1 MCRKVLLILMSL
13 CIFAMLTACG
23 DDNNDSGGVT
33 PPVTPSDEV
42 TKVVSGSVE
51 DADEVNGAIVSAPA
65 FIDNLTVEVTSYN
78 NDEEV
83 VDRKVVNTLNGT
95 FTAEV
100 KLSTDGGKVE
110 VLINQDGFSPFN
122 RIVSFKTPQDIT
134 IRAVL
139 NKVQT
144 FVVPVDNTTI
154 VKNAENGK
162 DYVSFTLIRDKSGK
176 RELVA
181 SSASKIRAAIDDI
194 DVEYTMEIDANKLK
208 DGIEGIRADIKNYS
222 PNDPDDMNNFPTTD
236 SDDGELISA
245 GFDFS
250 KLTDSNDG
258 SKIFNQ
264 AEISSAQDEPE
275 VYAYATKYVECSN
288 LLGDMTDGDDRYT
301 VNVYVLKNGVWKNIG
316 QAYIVEG
323 LNSEAPKDPAS
334 VCDSDTLYEYEYA
347 RLEITDPDFAWVNLD
362 YPLTWLS
369 STNITELCAE
379 ITFKADDNTP
389 LDNKYIYFEYYD
401 NDSDK
406 SFSGGYTYAYNSK
419 ATISILA
426 NDSTDTSA
434 TVAYNNPFTYAK
446 ETRDITLGDNTS
458 GCSEITITVDN
469 PLDSELTGEVLDE
482 EGLPLSGEYIYIYDN
497 NTYAYYGYGRT
508 GVNGEFTVK
517 VPGNNDLKAYY
528 NNETKYAKV
537 DDFKNLDEVDID
549 KISFIKENQ
558 PPYCYG
564 YLSTYSYKIGGSHS
578 VYLYAYDYEND
589 YPVSYELL
597 ENGVTVSNGEFG
609 QNEYSYKEHK
619 VSSKGEGNYSYTL
632 NVTDSKGKSKTC
644 NIGKVE
650 VVDGNR
656 APIISYAYASPT
668 KIRFDKNIN
677 LYSHAYDLDADVISF
692 TWSVESGSCQIDSS
706 TSQNTTI
713 SSSAAGECNVKLT
726 VTDTQG
732 ASVSRTVAV
741 EFTDDNPPIISY
753 AYANPQSVRFDKT
766 INLNA
771 SATDPDNDPITYLWS
786 VQPGSCQI
794 DTPTSQDAVLRSIDN
809 YTGNCDIILTV
820 SDGMKQTTR
829 TLTVEFTPNTSPTI
843 NSITSDKTNI
853 RANEKVTLT
862 CNASDPDGDDI
873 SYLWT
878 NNYDDNE
885 GNSATYSFTA
895 PSNVDNITSITFTC
909 KVTDELGASTSQN
922 KSISVGLQT
931 DSNVD
936 VEIN

>member
-1 MCRKVLLILMSL
+1 
-13 CIFAMLTACG
+13 MLTACG

-33 PPVTPSDEV
+33 PPVTPSEV
-42 TKVVSGSVE
+42 TKVVSGSIE
-51 DADEVNGAIVSAPA
+51 DADQVNGAIVSAA
-65 FIDNLTVEVTSYN
+65 AVIDNLTVEVTSYN

-83 VDRKVVNTLNGT
+83 VDRKVVNTHSGM
-95 FTAEV
+95 FTTEI
-100 KLSTDGGKVE
+100 KLSTEGGKVE
-110 VLINQDGFSPFN
+110 IVINKDGFSPFN
-122 RIVSFKTPQDIT
+122 RIVSFNTPEDIT
-134 IRAVL
+134 LRAVL

-144 FVVPVDNTTI
+144 FVVPVDNSSI

-162 DYVSFTLIRDKSGK
+162 DYVSFTLIRDKGGK

-181 SSASKIRAAIDDI
+181 SSASKIRAANGAI
-194 DVEYTMEIDANKLK
+194 VEYTMGIDADKLK
-208 DGIEGIRADIKNYS
+208 DGIEGIRADIKNYT

-236 SDDGELISA
+236 SNDGELISA

-264 AEISSAQDEPE
+264 AEISSAQVEPE

-288 LLGDMTDGDDRYT
+288 LLGDMTDGDDKYT

-323 LNSEAPKDPAS
+323 WDSESPKNPTL

-362 YPLTWLS
+362 YPLSWLS
-369 STNITELCAE
+369 STNVTELCAE
-379 ITFKADDNTP
+379 ITFEADDNTP
-389 LDNKYIYFEYYD
+389 LKDKYIYLEYYD
-401 NDSDK
+401 NDSTK
-406 SFSGGYTYAYNSK
+406 GFSGGYTYAYNSK
-419 ATISILA
+419 ATINILA

-434 TVAYNNPFTYAK
+434 TVVYDNPFTYAK
-446 ETRDITLGDNTS
+446 ETQDITLGISPDCNK
-458 GCSEITITVDN
+458 ITKTVNN
-469 PLDSELTGEVLDE
+469 PLQCELTGEVLDE
-482 EGLPLSGEYIYIYDN
+482 EGTPLSSKYLYIYDYN
-497 NTYAYYGYGRT
+497 GYGYYGYGIT
-508 GVNGEFTVK
+508 DNNGKFTVK
-517 VPGNNDLKAYY
+517 VPCDKDLLAYY
-528 NNETKYAKV
+528 NNERKHAKV
-537 DDFKNLDEVDID
+537 DKAKNLDEVDID
-549 KISFIKENQ
+549 KISFTKENQ

-589 YPVSYELL
+589 YPVSYKLL
-597 ENGVTVSNGEFG
+597 ENGVTVSSGEFG

-619 VSSKGEGNYSYTL
+619 VSSKGAGNYTYTL
-632 NVTDSKGKSKTC
+632 NVTDSKGKSNSC
-644 NIGKVE
+644 YIGKVE
-650 VVDGNR
+650 VVEGNR

-668 KIRFDKNIN
+668 KI
-677 LYSHAYDLDADVISF
+677 
-692 TWSVESGSCQIDSS
+692 
-706 TSQNTTI
+706 
-713 SSSAAGECNVKLT
+713 
-726 VTDTQG
+726 
-732 ASVSRTVAV
+732 
-741 EFTDDNPPIISY
+741 
-753 AYANPQSVRFDKT
+753 RFDKT

-771 SATDPDNDPITYLWS
+771 SATDPDNDPITYLWN
-786 VQPGSCQI
+786 VQSGSCQI
-794 DTPTSQDAVLRSIDN
+794 NNPTSQNTTISSSAAGKCNVK
-809 YTGNCDIILTV
+809 LTV
-820 SDGMKQTTR
+820 TDTKGASVSR
-829 TLTVEFTPNTSPTI
+829 TVAVEFTTNTSPKI

-853 RANEKVTLT
+853 RANETVTLT

-922 KSISVGLQT
+922 KSISVGLQA
-931 DSNVD
+931 DSNVN

>member
-1 MCRKVLLILMSL
+1 MCKKVLLILLSL
-13 CIFAMLTACG
+13 CIFIMLTACG

-33 PPVTPSDEV
+33 PPVSPSEV

-51 DADEVNGAIVSAPA
+51 DADEVNGSIVSAAA

-83 VDRKVVNTLNGT
+83 VDRKVVNTHSGM

-110 VLINQDGFSPFN
+110 VVINRDGFSPFN
-122 RIVSFKTPQDIT
+122 RIVSLTPEDITLRQDIT

-144 FVVPVDNTTI
+144 FVVPVDNATI
-154 VKNAENGK
+154 KNAENGK

-181 SSASKIRAAIDDI
+181 SSASKIRAANGDV
-194 DVEYTMEIDANKLK
+194 VEYTMDIDADKLK
-208 DGIEGIRADIKNYS
+208 DGIEGIRADIKNYT

-236 SDDGELISA
+236 SNDGELISA

-264 AEISSAQDEPE
+264 AEISSAQVEPE
-275 VYAYATKYVECSN
+275 VYAYATKYVDCSN
-288 LLGDMTDGDDRYT
+288 LLGDMTEGDDKYT
-301 VNVYVLKNGVWKNIG
+301 VNVYVLKNGEWKNIG
-316 QAYIVEG
+316 QAYVVASWD
-323 LNSEAPKDPAS
+323 SESPKDPES
-334 VCDSDTLYEYEYA
+334 VCSNTYYEYA
-347 RLEITDPDFAWVNLD
+347 RLAITDPDFAWVNLD
-362 YPLTWLS
+362 YPLSWLNS
-369 STNITELCAE
+369 PEISELCAK
-379 ITFKADDNTP
+379 ITFKADDNTT
-389 LDNKYIYFEYYD
+389 LDDKGIYLEYYD
-401 NDSDK
+401 NDSTK
-406 SFSGGYTYAYNSK
+406 SFSGGYLYAYGGK
-419 ATISILA
+419 TTISILA
-426 NDSTDTSA
+426 KDSSDTSA
-434 TVAYNNPFTYAK
+434 TVAYYNPFTHAK
-446 ETRDITLGDNTS
+446 ETQDITLGISDCNK
-458 GCSEITITVDN
+458 ITITVDN
-469 PLDSELTGEVLDE
+469 PLKCELNGEVLDE
-482 EGLPLSGEYIYIYDN
+482 EGIPLSSEYIYIYDYD
-497 NTYAYYGYGRT
+497 TKAYYGYGIT
-508 GVNGEFTVK
+508 DNNGEFTVK
-517 VPGNNDLKAYY
+517 VQCDKDLLAYY
-528 NNETKYAKV
+528 NNERKHGKV
-537 DDFKNLDEVDID
+537 DKAKNFDEVDID

-589 YPVSYELL
+589 YPVSYKLL
-597 ENGVTVSNGEFG
+597 ENGVTVSSGEFG
-609 QNEYSYKEHK
+609 QNDYSYKEHT
-619 VSSKGEGNYSYTL
+619 VSSKGAGNYSYTL
-632 NVTDSKGKSKTC
+632 NVTDSKGKSNSC
-644 NIGKVE
+644 YIGKVE
-650 VVDGNR
+650 VVEGNR

-677 LYSHAYDLDADVISF
+677 LYAYAYDLDADVIGY
-692 TWSVESGSCQIDSS
+692 TWSIESGSCQINNP

-713 SSSAAGECNVKLT
+713 SSSAAGKCNVKLT
-726 VTDTQG
+726 VTDTNN
-732 ASVSRTVAV
+732 ASDQRTVAI

-753 AYANPQSVRFDKT
+753 AYANPESVRFDKT

-771 SATDPDNDPITYLWS
+771 SATDPDNDPITYLWN
-786 VQPGSCQI
+786 VQSGSCQI
-794 DTPTSQDAVLRSIDN
+794 DNPTSRNTVLRSIDN

-829 TLTVEFTPNTSPTI
+829 TLTVEFTTNTSPTI

-853 RANEKVTLT
+853 MANETVTLT

-873 SYLWT
+873 TYLWT
-878 NNYDDNE
+878 NNYDANE

-931 DSNVD
+931 DSNVN

>member
-1 MCRKVLLILMSL
+1 MCKKMLLILMSL

-23 DDNNDSGGVT
+23 DDNNDSAVVT
-33 PPVTPSDEV
+33 PPVTPSEV
-42 TKVVSGSVE
+42 TKVVSGSIE
-51 DADEVNGAIVSAPA
+51 DADQVNGAIVSAQV

-83 VDRKVVNTLNGT
+83 VDRKVVNPLNSM

-100 KLSTDGGKVE
+100 KLSTEGGKVE
-110 VLINQDGFSPFN
+110 ILINQDGFSPFN
-122 RIVSFKTPQDIT
+122 RIVSFDTPQDIT

-176 RELVA
+176 RELIA

-194 DVEYTMEIDANKLK
+194 DVEYTMGIDRDKLK
-208 DGIEGIRADIKNYS
+208 DGIEGIRADIKNYT

-264 AEISSAQDEPE
+264 AEISSAQVEPE
-275 VYAYATKYVECSN
+275 VYAYATKYVDCSN
-288 LLGDMTDGDDRYT
+288 LLGDMTEGDDKYT

-316 QAYIVEG
+316 QAYIVESWD
-323 LNSEAPKDPAS
+323 SETSKDPAS
-334 VCDSDTLYEYEYA
+334 VCSDTLYEYA

-369 STNITELCAE
+369 STEITELCAE
-379 ITFKADDNTP
+379 ITFEADDNTT
-389 LDNKYIYFEYYD
+389 LNDKYIYLEYYD
-401 NDSDK
+401 DDSTK
-406 SFSGGYTYAYNSK
+406 SFSGGYTYASNSK

-426 NDSTDTSA
+426 NDPTDTSA
-434 TVAYNNPFTYAK
+434 TVAYSNPFTYAK
-446 ETRDITLGDNTS
+446 ETQDITLGISDCNK
-458 GCSEITITVDN
+458 ITITVDN
-469 PLDSELTGEVLDE
+469 PLKCELNGEVLDE
-482 EGLPLSGEYIYIYDN
+482 EGLPLSSKYIYIYDN
-497 NTYAYYGYGRT
+497 DTYAYYGYGIT
-508 GVNGEFTVK
+508 DNNGEFTVK
-517 VPGNNDLKAYY
+517 VPCGAVLKAYY
-528 NNETKYAKV
+528 KSEPKYAKV
-537 DDFKNLDEVDID
+537 DDVKNLDEVDTD
-549 KISFIKENQ
+549 KISFIKENE
-558 PPYCYG
+558 PPSCYG

-589 YPVSYELL
+589 YPVSYELS
-597 ENGVTVSNGEFG
+597 ENNEIVSNGEFG

-619 VSSKGEGNYSYTL
+619 VSSKGAGNYSYTL
-632 NVTDSKGKSKTC
+632 NVTDSKGKSNSC
-644 NIGKVE
+644 YIGNAE

-656 APIISYAYASPT
+656 TPIISYAYASPT

-677 LYSHAYDLDADVISF
+677 LYAYAYDLDADVIGY
-692 TWSVESGSCQIDSS
+692 TWSVESGNCQIDNP

-726 VTDTQG
+726 VTDTNN
-732 ASVSRTVAV
+732 ASDQRTVAI

-753 AYANPQSVRFDKT
+753 AYANPESVRFDKT

-771 SATDPDNDPITYLWS
+771 SATDPDNDPITYLWN
-786 VQPGSCQI
+786 VQSGSCQI
-794 DTPTSQDAVLRSIDN
+794 DNPTSRNTVLRSIDN

-829 TLTVEFTPNTSPTI
+829 TLTVEFTTNTSPTI

-853 RANEKVTLT
+853 RANETVTLT

-922 KSISVGLQT
+922 KSISVGLQA
-931 DSNVD
+931 DSNVN